1 MHIAIALIGGFVL
14 LLGGGE
20 VLVRNAAR
28 FSRTIGIS
36 PLMIGLTVVGF
47 GTSMP
52 ELVTSIEAAIV
63 GAPAIAVGNIV
74 GSNIANSLLI
84 LGLGALAGPLAIE
97 TAALN
102 RDCRVVMIA
111 SMLLLVAG
119 FTTGLGRTAGS
130 LFLLLLFGY
139 VIFAYRQEKAGAN
152 QAPDIAAPPADR
164 HSGTASVVQL
174 LAIMAGIG
182 GVILG
187 AQFLVQ
193 GAIALAETAGLS
205 HALIG
210 LTIVAVGTSLPELV
224 TTLVAA
230 FRRQGQLALGNVLGS
245 NIFNIFGIGGVTG
258 IVAPGPVPSE
268 MARVELPLLVAITV
282 LIVAFAISGREI
294 SRREGGILVLAYAAY
309 LIFAISRA

>member
-1 MHIAIALIGGFVL
+1 MNTVIALIGGFIL

-20 VLVRNAAR
+20 VLVRGAAH
-28 FSRTIGIS
+28 FSKTIGIS

-84 LGLGALAGPLAIE
+84 LGLAALAAPLAIE

-111 SMLLLVAG
+111 SVLLLAAG
-119 FTTGLGRTAGS
+119 FTTGLGRIAGS
-130 LFLLLLFGY
+130 LFLLLLLGY
-139 VIFAYRQEKAGAN
+139 VIFTYRQEKRAAN
-152 QAPDIAAPPADR
+152 HAVEIPAQSHSAAAIAMP
-164 HSGTASVVQL
+164 L
-174 LAIMAGIG
+174 LPILVGMG
-182 GVILG
+182 GVIFG
-187 AQFLVQ
+187 AQLLVQ
-193 GAIALAETAGLS
+193 GAIALAEIAGLS

-224 TTLVAA
+224 TSIVAA
-230 FRRQGQLALGNVLGS
+230 IRKQGQLALGNVLGS

-258 IVAPGPVPSE
+258 MVAPGPVPSE
-268 MARVELPLLVAITV
+268 MTQVELPLLVAITL
-282 LIVAFAISGREI
+282 LIVGFAMSGREI
-294 SRREGGILVLAYAAY
+294 SRREGSVLVLVY
-309 LIFAISRA
+309 LLYLAFAINRA

>member
-1 MHIAIALIGGFVL
+1 MNTVIALIGGFIL

-20 VLVRNAAR
+20 VLVRGAAR
-28 FSRTIGIS
+28 FSKTIGIS

-84 LGLGALAGPLAIE
+84 LGLAALAAPLAIE

-111 SMLLLVAG
+111 SVLLLAAG
-119 FTTGLGRTAGS
+119 FTTGLGRIAGS
-130 LFLLLLFGY
+130 LFLLLLLGY
-139 VIFAYRQEKAGAN
+139 VIFTYRQEKRAAN
-152 QAPDIAAPPADR
+152 HAVEIPAQSHSAAAIAMP
-164 HSGTASVVQL
+164 L
-174 LAIMAGIG
+174 LPILVGMG
-182 GVILG
+182 GVIFG
-187 AQFLVQ
+187 AQLLVQ
-193 GAIALAETAGLS
+193 GAIALAEIAGLS

-224 TTLVAA
+224 TSIVAA
-230 FRRQGQLALGNVLGS
+230 IRKQGQLALGNVLGS

-258 IVAPGPVPSE
+258 MVAPGPVPSE
-268 MARVELPLLVAITV
+268 MTQVELPLLVAITL
-282 LIVAFAISGREI
+282 LIVGFAMSGREI
-294 SRREGGILVLAYAAY
+294 SRREGSVLVLVY
-309 LIFAISRA
+309 LLYLAFAINRA